1 MTEASA
7 RAGQLDG
14 AVALVTGSGAG
25 LGRSYAIM
33 LAARGAAVIVHDINA
48 ETAEDT
54 ASAIR
59 KAGQRAWAIVND
71 ITNVTQF
78 KEMAG
83 SIEREAGSIDVLVN
97 NAGIDEGKLLEEIS
111 EASFDRMFAVH
122 VKGTFFATQAIVPGM
137 KRRKRGSIINIS
149 SINGMIADST
159 DSHYNGAKAAIL
171 GLTKAWARELA
182 PWGIRVN
189 AVAPGHIVTAQTIA
203 RGQERMKRIIAERI
217 PLKRYG
223 EPDEVAHT
231 VAFLASE
238 ESAFITG
245 QVLSPNGGEA
255 IVGI

>member
-1 MTEASA
+1 MTSIAG

-14 AVALVTGSGAG
+14 SVALVTGSGGG
-25 LGRSYAIM
+25 LGRSYALM
-33 LAARGAAVIVHDINA
+33 LAARGAAIIVHDIDA
-48 ETAEDT
+48 RTAEDT
-54 ASAIR
+54 AAAVR
-59 KAGQRAWAIVND
+59 ARGQRAWVIVND
-71 ITNVTQF
+71 IADGAAF
-78 KEMAG
+78 KRLAG
-83 SIEREAGSIDVLVN
+83 EVERETGAIDILVN
-97 NAGIDEGKLLEEIS
+97 NAGIDEGKVFEEIT
-111 EASFDRMFAVH
+111 EADFDRMFAVH

-137 KRRKRGSIINIS
+137 KGRRRGSIINIS

-189 AVAPGHIVTAQTIA
+189 AVAPGHIVTAATIA
-203 RGQERMKRIIAERI
+203 RGPERMRRISAERI
-217 PLKRYG
+217 PLGRYG

-231 VAFLASE
+231 VAFLASA